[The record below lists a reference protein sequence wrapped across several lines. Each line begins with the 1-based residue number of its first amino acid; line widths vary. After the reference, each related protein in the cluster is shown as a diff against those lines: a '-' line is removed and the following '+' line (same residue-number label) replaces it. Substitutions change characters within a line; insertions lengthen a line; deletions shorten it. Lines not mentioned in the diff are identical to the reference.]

1 MCIPCRH
8 FFEPNIPD
16 FKGLL
21 SFPRPVIHSNC
32 YREPEPFADKEVL
45 VIGVGPSG
53 LDIMLD
59 ITKHAK
65 VVYLSSRR
73 EYLKTKVPDNM
84 EWLPDVSELKENGRV
99 CFENGEERSVDCVV
113 LATGYLYSYP
123 FLSEESG
130 IKVVEGK
137 RVADLYKHTF
147 NVTHPSM
154 AVVGVNT
161 GYIPFP
167 SSDLQVQWILA
178 VWSGAM
184 ILPPKPEMIQEIED
198 IYKSRLEEGLSAQ
211 KAGHYLQEKQWE
223 LYDQFASLGGLKPM
237 PPVIKKLYNTVCQ
250 IRKHQI
256 MDFREN
262 NYQVDGEDSFFLKN
276 YNY

>member
-1 MCIPCRH
+1 MISCRH

-59 ITKHAK
+59 IAKHAK

-84 EWLPDVSELKENGRV
+84 EWLPDVSELKEDGRV
-99 CFENGEERSVDCVV
+99 FFENGEERSVDCVV

-137 RVADLYKHTF
+137 RVTHLYKHTF
-147 NVTHPSM
+147 NVAHPSM
-154 AVVGVNT
+154 AVVGVNA
-161 GYIPFP
+161 GFIPFP
-167 SSDLQVQWILA
+167 AFNLQVQWILK
-178 VWSGAM
+178 VWNGM
-184 ILPPKPEMIQEIED
+184 RTLIPKLEMLQEIED

-211 KAGHYLQEKQWE
+211 RAGHYLQEKQWE
-223 LYDQFASLGGLKPM
+223 LYDQFALLGGLKPM
-237 PPVIKKLYNTVCQ
+237 PPVIKKLYDVVIQSRTNR
-250 IRKHQI
+250 IR
-256 MDFREN
+256 DFRN
-262 NYQVDGEDSFFLKN
+262 INYQIIGEECFLLDKKIN
-276 YNY
+276 K